1 MKVLIVDDHKNI
13 RRLLKEWLKDE
24 FPYCGFFE
32 AACAKEA
39 IDYCCGTSPDLV
51 IMDIN
56 LPEID
61 GIDATSRIKSIYP
74 DIPVVI
80 LTIHGEDVYRRAAL
94 KAGASGYVVKDRLH
108 EDLVPLISTLLQKQ
122 DRISC

>member
-56 LPEID
+56 LPEMD
-61 GIDATSRIKSIYP
+61 GIDATSRIKTIYP
-74 DIPVVI
+74 DLPVVI
-80 LTIHGEDVYRRAAL
+80 LTIDGDDIYRRAAL

-108 EDLVPLISTLLQKQ
+108 EDLVPLLSTLLQKQ